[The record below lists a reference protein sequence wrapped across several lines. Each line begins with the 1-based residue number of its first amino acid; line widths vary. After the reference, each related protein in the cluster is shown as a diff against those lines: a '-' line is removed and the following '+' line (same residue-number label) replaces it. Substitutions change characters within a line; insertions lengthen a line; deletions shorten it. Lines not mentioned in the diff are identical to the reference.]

1 MRLRPR
7 GFCKSRSAFTTSDVY
22 CGEGMWLIDF
32 LCCCRKDRLKK
43 NPVVSNNELN
53 QISGGLGDEAAKEF
67 GKGGLGK
74 GIGKAFD

>member
-1 MRLRPR
+1 M
-7 GFCKSRSAFTTSDVY
+7 SAFTTSEV
-22 CGEGMWLIDF
+22 CCEKGMRLIDF
-32 LCCCRKDRLKK
+32 PCCRKDRLKK
-43 NPVVSNNELN
+43 NPVVSNDELN